1 MEKIDAYLS
10 KQWNRWFA
18 AKIIIFFSKIAG
30 TFMFLYALG
39 MGGYYENG
47 GNLTAGETIG
57 VIACVILLVIIVTFG
72 ERVDNYRKHCAR
84 KYKRAF
90 WAKRKMLD
98 TQDETC

>member
-57 VIACVILLVIIVTFG
+57 VIACVILLVIIVQIFQEG
-72 ERVDNYRKHCAR
+72 GLALAR
-84 KYKRAF
+84 KFDKRL
-90 WAKRKMLD
+90 R
-98 TQDETC
+98 